1 MEEITP
7 AYGVGPLLAIAAGAV
22 ALLLLLIIKFRVHAL
37 IALVLVSVL
46 TAVATRIPL
55 NELVDTLMDGFGST
69 LAEVGLLVG
78 LGAMIGR
85 LLEVTGGA
93 DVLANS
99 LVNRFGEK
107 RAPLA
112 LGVAALFF
120 GFPIFLDAAFVVF
133 VPIIFSV
140 ATRFGGSVLLYAL
153 PPLGAFAVMHAF
165 VPPHPGPVSAAE
177 FLDADMGLVLL
188 VGLVIAVP
196 TWYLAGYVG
205 GKMIGRRVD
214 LAVPALSLAGAPG
227 TNSGTGGDSADGG
240 PSGGNSAGGDSAGG
254 GPATGELPYPRFRTV
269 IAILLLP
276 MVLIFLDTGLNTLG
290 TAGVVDADATWVQAL
305 RVLGATP
312 IALLV
317 TALVSLVVL
326 GRGRSRA
333 SVENIV
339 NGALAPVCAIILIT
353 GAGGM
358 FGEVLYVSG
367 IGQALAETLKDLGIP
382 LILAAFLISTGLRVA
397 QGSATVAL
405 TTTAGL
411 IAPTLAA
418 TEGVTPLYRALL
430 VITLA
435 CGATV
440 LSHVNDSG
448 FWLVGRYLGMDVKTT
463 LKTWTVLETLIGVIG
478 FGLVLVLNIFA

>member
-46 TAVATRIPL
+46 TAVSTRIPL
-55 NELVDTLMDGFGST
+55 DELVDTLMGGFGTT

-99 LVNRFGEK
+99 LVNRFGAK

-188 VGLVIAVP
+188 VGLAIAVP

-214 LAVPALSLAGAPG
+214 LAVPALSLAGASG
-227 TNSGTGGDSADGG
+227 TNSGTGDSADG
-240 PSGGNSAGGDSAGG
+240 DT
-254 GPATGELPYPRFRTV
+254 ATGDLPYPRFRTV

-478 FGLVLVLNIFA
+478 FGFVLVLSIFA